1 MLMAT
6 ECLVRLEENFLK
18 SKRHN
23 LRQQL
28 KTDVNNDLNQIIK
41 EIADI
46 ETQLKKLNAKYDYN
60 Q

>member
-1 MLMAT
+1 MAT
-6 ECLVRLEENFLK
+6 ECLIRLEENLLK

-46 ETQLKKLNAKYDYN
+46 ETQLKKLNTKYDYN